1 MAGKDGIVVRQ
12 EELKRLHVIRNVL
25 EGRIRQREAA
35 ELLSLSTRQIRRMVK
50 RIRGEGE
57 RGIVHRLRGKASN
70 RKTPEEIQQRAIE
83 LYRSTYSDFGPTLA
97 SEKLLERH
105 GIGISDE
112 TLRKWLLQTGD
123 WKPIRKRKKHRRWRE
138 RKGHQGEMVQMDG
151 SHHGWF
157 EQRGPE
163 CVLMSY
169 IDDATGRVF
178 ARFYDYEGTVPAMES
193 FKRYARRY
201 GLPMRIYFDKH
212 TTYKST
218 AKASIEEQL
227 RNEEPLSQFERALR
241 ELGVEFTHAH
251 SPQAK
256 GRIERL
262 FRTFQDRLVKEMRLR
277 GIGTLEEGNQFL
289 REYLPGYNR
298 RFSVHPKQEGDLH
311 RPLPKGIDLNR
322 ILCIKTERKLRNDF
336 TVAHNKKLFQI
347 EEAVQASK
355 LMIQDRMDG
364 SMVILDGDRRLK
376 YKAIDQRPLKEE
388 LPQGSIRRRTNHHVP
403 PADHPW
409 RKFRLNRRL
418 PPRQNVL
425 GIESETPT

>member
-1 MAGKDGIVVRQ
+1 
-12 EELKRLHVIRNVL
+12 
-25 EGRIRQREAA
+25 
-35 ELLSLSTRQIRRMVK
+35 
-50 RIRGEGE
+50 
-57 RGIVHRLRGKASN
+57 
-70 RKTPEEIQQRAIE
+70 
-83 LYRSTYSDFGPTLA
+83 
-97 SEKLLERH
+97 
-105 GIGISDE
+105 
-112 TLRKWLLQTGD
+112 
-123 WKPIRKRKKHRRWRE
+123 
-138 RKGHQGEMVQMDG
+138 MDG
-151 SHHGWF
+151 SHHAWF

-178 ARFYDYEGTVPAMES
+178 ARFYDYEGTFPAMES

-388 LPQGSIRRRTNHHVP
+388 FPKGSIRRRTNHHVP

-418 PPRQNVL
+418 PPRQNIL